1 MSIVITGATGHL
13 GRLVVESLLQ
23 RGAEGIVAT
32 GRSAERLAD
41 LGDLAERGVRLER
54 LDFDDVPDSVDWLAA
69 GDVLLLVSGSEVGRR
84 VPQHRA
90 VVELAARSGVRR
102 IVYTSAP
109 AADDTTLAVAPEHAA
124 TEALI
129 RESGVP
135 FTFLRNGWYT
145 ENYLPTFEQARAS
158 GVVLGSAGEGRVAS
172 APRSDFAEAAAV
184 VLTTDG
190 HEGAVY
196 ELFGDAGWTYG
207 ELAATFAGVLDREV
221 TYRSLSPDEHR
232 DALLAA
238 GLDEG
243 TAGFVVALDQDIAAG
258 LLGLT
263 TGDLARLLGRPT
275 VPLRDTVGSWA
286 SSRA

>member
-13 GRLVVESLLQ
+13 GRLVVESLLE

-32 GRSAERLAD
+32 GRSPERLA
-41 LGDLAERGVRLER
+41 DLAERGVRVER
-54 LDFDDVPDSVDWLAA
+54 LDFDDVPDSVDWLAP
-69 GDVLLLVSGSEVGRR
+69 GDVVLLVSGSEVGRR

-109 AADDTTLAVAPEHAA
+109 AADDTTLTVAPEHAA

-145 ENYLPTFEQARAS
+145 ENYAQTFEQARET
-158 GVVLGSAGEGRVAS
+158 GVVLGSAGDGAVAS
-172 APRSDFAEAAAV
+172 ATRDDFAEAAAA

-190 HEGAVY
+190 HDGAAY
-196 ELFGDAGWTYG
+196 ELTGDEAWTFADLAGAFGDALG
-207 ELAATFAGVLDREV
+207 REV
-221 TYRSLSPDEHR
+221 S
-232 DALLAA
+232 
-238 GLDEG
+238 
-243 TAGFVVALDQDIAAG
+243 
-258 LLGLT
+258 
-263 TGDLARLLGRPT
+263 
-275 VPLRDTVGSWA
+275 
-286 SSRA
+286 